1 MKKLLI
7 AKKILTFMTC
17 SVLSAGLITV
27 YPSISEK
34 TGNNVSAKTIAEI
47 QEERNANEAK
57 IAEYEKQISQLEG
70 DKANEKAYQETLAQ
84 QIRLIQENITLLNTE
99 LDKLNDDIQST
110 EENIVSLDAEI
121 TQKQQSIDENV
132 ELFKSRL
139 CSMYVSGGEN
149 LASIVLGS
157 SSFYDMMSRV
167 EMVNRIASYDEDLIN
182 QILEEID
189 SLDKSKKDL
198 ESEKLNLEMKLKDQ
212 EVKKNEKS
220 AEILQLNEKMQY
232 TQEIINSIQ
241 LQQERL
247 NQSKEETQR
256 AIDALDE
263 EEVKIQA
270 EIKRQAELAQKR
282 YEEEQRRILEEAE
295 AKRKAAE
302 ELSARKK
309 AEEEASKA
317 AAEQASREAYEQAS
331 RAEVERIS
339 REAYEQE
346 SRANA
351 EKASRAEVERISRE
365 AYEQE
370 SRANAEKASRE
381 AYEQESRANAEKASR
396 AEVERISRE
405 AYEQES
411 RANAEKASRE
421 AYEQESRA
429 NAEKASREAYEEELR
444 KAEEEQITSDNY
456 EELAKEDATENNQ
469 IQTTASYETTSA
481 TTTTTTATEVK
492 IPDPSPSGFIW
503 PTPGFYYISSGF
515 GARWG
520 TTHKG
525 IDIGDAGIMGGAV
538 CASKSGT
545 VTYVNNTCTHNYGKS
560 SSCGCGG
567 GYGNYVIIQH
577 DGTYSTLYGH
587 MTNAVVSVG
596 DYVQQGDVIGYVGS
610 TGWSTGAHLHF
621 EVRVNGIPNDPMGY
635 VNP

>member
-396 AEVERISRE
+396 
-405 AYEQES
+405 
-411 RANAEKASRE
+411 
-421 AYEQESRA
+421 
-429 NAEKASREAYEEELR
+429 EAYEEELR